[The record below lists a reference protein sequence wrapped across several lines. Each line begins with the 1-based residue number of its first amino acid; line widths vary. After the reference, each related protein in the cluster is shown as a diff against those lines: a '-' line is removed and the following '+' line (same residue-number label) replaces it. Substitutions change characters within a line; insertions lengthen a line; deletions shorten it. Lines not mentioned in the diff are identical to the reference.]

1 MELRESWY
9 NLKGTLAG
17 WSLAVAEEIEMNGFN
32 SWEVKSTFDDG
43 LYMECRRWER
53 DWLRDSGES
62 REGRLSTPPGSEDR
76 SGNKTKVVSL
86 LLHKMP
92 LCPGLGLKETFRIT
106 GFCPIRKIVRAG
118 ELAGREGRGEG
129 NRANVC
135 VLICLYI
142 WGGRFY
148 LSSGF
153 SCVAIG

>member
-1 MELRESWY
+1 M
-9 NLKGTLAG
+9 
-17 WSLAVAEEIEMNGFN
+17 
-32 SWEVKSTFDDG
+32 
-43 LYMECRRWER
+43 
-53 DWLRDSGES
+53 RDSGES
-62 REGRLSTPPGSEDR
+62 REGRLSTPLGVRIGLEIRP
-76 SGNKTKVVSL
+76 KWLVSL

-92 LCPGLGLKETFRIT
+92 LCPGLGLKETFRIM